1 MLFLTLRSFRDVKI
15 DLKRRRNQVL
25 LGGGWILLVLLRLL
39 RSPLYSLLYRSPA
52 TDFNTGAKL
61 LLRAGD
67 VLLLILFTALLTAT
81 VCTLRK
87 KST

>member
-39 RSPLYSLLYRSPA
+39 RSPLYSLLYRYPA

-67 VLLLILFTALLTAT
+67 VLLLILFTALLPAARW
-81 VCTLRK
+81 TLRK
-87 KST
+87 TST